1 MQIIGD
7 PTDVVDLG
15 QSVDKP
21 NTYVQAL
28 QSVIR
33 DQKIFAPD
41 ENIGDK
47 RWLFVYFS
55 LCKGWIRCHL
65 LIKLFTG

>member
-1 MQIIGD
+1 MQIIRDQIGA
-7 PTDVVDLG
+7 VEVI
-15 QSVDKP
+15 VDKP

-28 QSVIR
+28 QSVKR
-33 DQKIFAPD
+33 DKKIFAAD

-55 LCKGWIRCHL
+55 L
-65 LIKLFTG
+65 